1 MTIYI
6 VVEKLICDNLT
17 SFQTGEKTSNAFYGK
32 KERDVVAAAV
42 AAMQIEMLKRG
53 MS

>member
-6 VVEKLICDNLT
+6 VVEKLICDNLM

-32 KERDVVAAAV
+32 KERDVVAAA
-42 AAMQIEMLKRG
+42 AMQIEMLKRG